1 MKTSVLFFGLLLV
14 SSVVAMA
21 APSPVV
27 VDFAKA
33 PVTVGGAEYD
43 LVTVVEDFPAG
54 SGIATHVHGGN
65 LLVTVISGALTLHEY
80 GGDKVIRAGESFP
93 ESPGNRH
100 SVVNAGPGPVRIAI
114 SVLLPK
120 GAEITTMLAD

>member
-1 MKTSVLFFGLLLV
+1 M
-14 SSVVAMA
+14 ANPA

-27 VDFAKA
+27 VNYATY
-33 PVTVGGAEYD
+33 PLTVGAAQYD
-43 LVTVVEDFPAG
+43 LITIVEDFPTG

-65 LLVTVISGALTLHEY
+65 LIVTVMSGALTLHEY
-80 GGDKVIRAGESFP
+80 GGDKVVKAGESFT
-93 ESPGNRH
+93 EGPGNRH

-120 GAEITTMLAD
+120 GAEITTMID